1 MTKNI
6 TLKSNNMIKAYSNN
20 MLGLDYADFTVESY
34 AIVSFDPEHI
44 MPKTG
49 RLRMWNYNLI
59 EFYELCFRQSPVGIR
74 YLKYL

>member
-49 RLRMWNYNLI
+49 RLRM
-59 EFYELCFRQSPVGIR
+59 
-74 YLKYL
+74 